1 MPASCWVATFHSW
14 TVPSLLAAATVVPSG
29 LNATASTGLRSE
41 LIGAPISCWVAA
53 SHSRT
58 FPSSPPVARVVPSG
72 LNATERPPVTP
83 ASGCAAIVAWFVR
96 SQTPTAAGPATSRVL
111 PPPVN
116 ASASAAPPHDAV
128 LIRRCEAMSHSRI
141 VPSR

>member
-1 MPASCWVATFHSW
+1 MAAFHSW
-14 TVPSLLAAATVVPSG
+14 TIPSLLAAASVVPSG

-53 SHSRT
+53 FHSRT
-58 FPSSPPVARVVPSG
+58 FPSLPPVARVVPSG
-72 LNATERPPVTP
+72 LNAIDPPLVIP
-83 ASGCAAIVAWFVR
+83 ASGCVAIVAWSAR

-141 VPSR
+141 VPSW